1 MHRTPIPSPPLFPAT
16 TFSIQAGREPIPSS
30 KNIVIGRLRWWP
42 RPRPIRSPSCA
53 TTIFYLTWT
62 RARTRTCPQ
71 HHHRWAPF
79 RTNALAAP
87 ALKIPFVFSFSFFR
101 SSWRTK
107 LLFILLLQTSELLSS
122 WSPHHPYLS
131 FPLVP
136 KLELPSTTSFRAC
149 EPPWPKLELNQP
161 SKLQPLP
168 SSSVPERRGP
178 SLQRCAGEN
187 PPLILSF
194 TASRRSAQRASF
206 FRRAA
211 AGSLK
216 KKTETKNCQLSYI
229 VLVHSSILKIHI
241 K

>member
-1 MHRTPIPSPPLFPAT
+1 LTNKAPIHFAVADVGAAVELESSPPLPLLPV
-16 TFSIQAGREPIPSS
+16 GPE
-30 KNIVIGRLRWWP
+30 V
-42 RPRPIRSPSCA
+42 
-53 TTIFYLTWT
+53 
-62 RARTRTCPQ
+62 RAAEHNVVQ
-71 HHHRWAPF
+71 
-79 RTNALAAP
+79 
-87 ALKIPFVFSFSFFR
+87 
-101 SSWRTK
+101 
-107 LLFILLLQTSELLSS
+107 
-122 WSPHHPYLS
+122 
-131 FPLVP
+131 
-136 KLELPSTTSFRAC
+136 AC

-229 VLVHSSILKIHI
+229 VLVHLSTLKIHI